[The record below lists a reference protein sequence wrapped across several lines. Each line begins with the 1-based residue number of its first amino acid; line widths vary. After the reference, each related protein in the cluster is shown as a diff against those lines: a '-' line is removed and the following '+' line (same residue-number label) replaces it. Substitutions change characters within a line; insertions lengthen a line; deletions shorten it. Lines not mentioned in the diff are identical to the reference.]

1 MRTAKCVTLSVVVAL
16 AGIAAIAVEAG
27 QDNSAKPPQA
37 PPRELSG
44 TRLASCVVRIT
55 ADPTLVPLSL
65 DTVRGMVYSSG
76 VAGKAAREVLHG
88 DLLGDAERLLQ
99 IEWLD
104 ASPAGPSPAARP
116 INESYDNEM
125 MRELQRIYGED
136 YMKQFGVSGGRKGE
150 TEEKQAPNPSPED
163 RSRGSGNVGNHVPGT
178 SDQPRSG
185 TATAMGVY
193 GMGGYGVT
201 MGGMMPGMG
210 GYGGGMGM
218 GGMGGMMPGM
228 GGYGGGMG
236 MGGMGG
242 MMGRAEQTAVIR
254 LSVGLPNDM
263 VPVANEFLEAVV
275 TNLDAAL
282 TKAYDNHVRNLR
294 ELLTR
299 VEDQRRRAE
308 AAVRGA
314 TDDTPELTVRVK
326 EQLNTI
332 VDFPVNPQ
340 MPAAEAVEMLRRS
353 VAPPLNIVVL
363 WSELSLLSIDPSTPI
378 NIDGMTSVRLETALD
393 LLVKG
398 LPTHG
403 DKPVWK
409 IKGNVIVIGMAVT
422 LDGPDKPV
430 GTRKVETDARTLA
443 TQKNELERN
452 VQSLELEL
460 AGQEARRRATEEQ
473 IQRARIMADEKLAQD
488 PVTQELQKLVEINT
502 VNLATLRKQVDS
514 GRLSPA
520 ELAKAEE
527 SLTRAK
533 IELAQR
539 REELG
544 KQVGGGQL
552 EQFNGELARMAIDR
566 AEKQTQL
573 EILSKQLQ
581 DVQQQLA
588 QASVFD
594 PQAARMRIAQ
604 EALDITAR
612 RIAELQM
619 RLANLQPPTVNVI
632 GAN

>member
-201 MGGMMPGMG
+201 
-210 GYGGGMGM
+210 
-218 GGMGGMMPGM
+218 MGGMMPGM